1 MYYVIILNK
10 CNKYFSM
17 TNISNE
23 VIPYAI
29 YFIVLIFYLASL
41 QKKKQKSKKV
51 FNMNNLQNDDKKIIT
66 FLDDSEKKLL
76 ALRDLYK
83 QELIDLELYMKKS
96 DQIANIVSKV
106 LGNNILEYGTLKNN
120 QIISEIKNGIETK
133 LKNNQLNIKDN
144 DVDLNF
150 NLDSILVSIEDKI
163 KSNETK
169 VR

>member
-1 MYYVIILNK
+1 
-10 CNKYFSM
+10 
-17 TNISNE
+17 
-23 VIPYAI
+23 
-29 YFIVLIFYLASL
+29 
-41 QKKKQKSKKV
+41 
-51 FNMNNLQNDDKKIIT
+51 MNNLQNDDKKIIT

-144 DVDLNF
+144 DLDLNF

-163 KSNETK
+163 KSNQTHFLEKYHFWWQNTLNEPFSA
-169 VR
+169 

>member
-1 MYYVIILNK
+1 
-10 CNKYFSM
+10 M

-51 FNMNNLQNDDKKIIT
+51 FNMNNLRNDDKKIIT

-144 DVDLNF
+144 DLDLNF